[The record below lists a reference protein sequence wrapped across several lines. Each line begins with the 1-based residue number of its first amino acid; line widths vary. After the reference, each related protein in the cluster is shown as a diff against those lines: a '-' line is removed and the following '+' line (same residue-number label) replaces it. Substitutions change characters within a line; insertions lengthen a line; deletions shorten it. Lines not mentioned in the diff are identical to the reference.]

1 MHWCPRWLRTTQ
13 AQSTWNLAHVHKM
26 TINTACTPVC
36 VHTHWSARGSK
47 QAPLFVYLVF
57 FFLSLS
63 VSISTLTLPSPE
75 KKQAGKQAARL
86 DSRPIRLVSSNR
98 ISWERERDDKP
109 VCCRAL
115 SSLKHITHS
124 KWSCWS
130 QTAVDL
136 ITPKALC
143 GCGTF

>member
-1 MHWCPRWLRTTQ
+1 M
-13 AQSTWNLAHVHKM
+13 LAHNH
-26 TINTACTPVC
+26 TCTHLKSHALTQNDNQHSMYASLHVRTLNYTGK
-36 VHTHWSARGSK
+36 HTGFS
-47 QAPLFVYLVF
+47 LCF
-57 FFLSLS
+57 FYFGLC
-63 VSISTLTLPSPE
+63 PSPPSSLLLQ
-75 KKQAGKQAARL
+75 KSSRQAARL

-109 VCCRAL
+109 ICCRTL
-115 SSLKHITHS
+115 SLLKYITHS

-136 ITPKALC
+136 ITPRALC